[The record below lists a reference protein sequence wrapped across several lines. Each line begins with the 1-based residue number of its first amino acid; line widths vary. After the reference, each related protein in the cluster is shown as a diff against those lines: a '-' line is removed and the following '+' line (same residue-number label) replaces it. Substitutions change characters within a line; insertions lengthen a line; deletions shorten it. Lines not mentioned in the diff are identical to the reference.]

1 MHTLHAW
8 TSFLHHAFYL
18 QGLCAQHL
26 HNGPRSGLYRI
37 RMAEQSVDAL
47 SLKDVQHGLENGQFT
62 VKKPT
67 SGKSDV
73 WESFSCVIDA
83 DGKKLPFANVI
94 NA

>member
-1 MHTLHAW
+1 MH
-8 TSFLHHAFYL
+8 FICKV
-18 QGLCAQHL
+18 CAHSICITVL
-26 HNGPRSGLYRI
+26 GGSERLYRI

-47 SLKDVQHGLENGQFT
+47 SLKGVQHGLENGQFT

-83 DGKKLPFANVI
+83 DGKKKYPLCDVI